1 MVWST
6 HFGKKRPNGGRPSS
20 LAPQGECLCVLGT
33 VRTDL
38 VGAERV
44 RQHVAAARPQHV
56 HLLAH
61 VILQLLKL
69 ALGAPD
75 LGLDLSKGPD
85 RPGGSNPNTQWGTKC
100 KTWTKSRPDIDI

>member
-1 MVWST
+1 MYK
-6 HFGKKRPNGGRPSS
+6 HKDRHIK
-20 LAPQGECLCVLGT
+20 CLCVLGT
-33 VRTDL
+33 VRTNL

-61 VILQLLKL
+61 IVLQLLKL

-85 RPGGSNPNTQWGTKC
+85 RPRGVKLKHTVGHKM
-100 KTWTKSRPDIDI
+100 